1 MRIFMTGKY
10 SAIFTMSRYPN
21 MDKQIVVH
29 PDNSAVLL
37 STNYLNRKNLDES
50 NGHYAGVKKKKTDI
64 KVYLLY
70 YFIYMNF

>member
-50 NGHYAGVKKKKTDI
+50 NGHYAGVKKKKKQI
-64 KVYLLY
+64 
-70 YFIYMNF
+70 